1 MSLHTDPADA
11 GLARLAELQQ
21 SLIGRIEAAAED
33 LRRSESL
40 DEEQR
45 AEIHAILEA
54 IRHESV
60 SHAALFGTYIS
71 EAADA

>member
-1 MSLHTDPADA
+1 MSLQADA
-11 GLARLAELQQ
+11 AKTGLARLVELQQ
-21 SLIGRIEAAAED
+21 ALIRRIEAAGED
-33 LRRSESL
+33 LRRTESI

-60 SHAALFGTYIS
+60 SHATLFGTYVS